1 MKHLLS
7 ILVAICT
14 CLIVP
19 ATMQAQVVVN
29 APSGLNNRSTTK
41 KPANADNKKADDKK
55 ADDKKAG
62 EKKAGDKKNNDK
74 KADDRKNDTEKNN
87 KTTSQPTTKANVGK
101 AVAGRTG
108 GYRIQ
113 AYNSRDKVE
122 ANNRARK
129 IAMKFPQYRTY
140 LSYKAPSWRLRLGDF
155 TDEDDARSALA
166 RMRRTFPAYASG
178 MTIVREKVNVWK

>member
-41 KPANADNKKADDKK
+41 KPATTTDNKKADDKK
-55 ADDKKAG
+55 AADKKTT
-62 EKKAGDKKNNDK
+62 DNNK
-74 KADDRKNDTEKNN
+74 KADNSGKKTADKKNDTEKNN